1 MATSIALDT
10 STPIR
15 TRSPLGRSSAIET
28 VRELIRQVAP
38 HATVVL
44 IQGES
49 GSGKEVVARALHD
62 ASSRQNKPFVPV
74 NCGAIPADLLESELF
89 GHEKGAFTGAI
100 STRKGRFEMAEGGT
114 LFLDEIGDMSLPMQV
129 KLLRVLQ
136 ERCFERV
143 GSNQTIKSNVR
154 IIAATHRD
162 LETMVDLGSFRQDL
176 YFRLNVFPIMVPA
189 LRERLDD
196 LPMLLRHFCNR
207 QIERDTTPP
216 VFNQEII
223 EALSTYG
230 WPGNIRELENL
241 VERLSITHA
250 GKTLRTTDLPAR
262 YYPLDL
268 LETEME
274 LEAARKAARQLL
286 AEQQATQLQATPS
299 VNKMPPMAASIDSPA
314 QREAEQAML
323 FDMQS
328 QPNDSASTA
337 VLDLPEAGLD
347 LKQTLQ
353 DLEIHYITEA
363 LARVDGVVSRAAR
376 LLCLQRTTLVEKM
389 KKLGLQ
395 AFS

>member
-1 MATSIALDT
+1 MTASIALDT

-15 TRSPLGRSSAIET
+15 SRSPLGRSVAIET
-28 VRELIRQVAP
+28 VRELISQVAP

-62 ASSRQNKPFVPV
+62 ASSRRNKPFVPV

-154 IIAATHRD
+154 IVAATHRD

-176 YFRLNVFPIMVPA
+176 YFRLNVFPIVVPA

-196 LPMLLRHFCNR
+196 LPMLIRHFCNR

-216 VFNQEII
+216 VFNQEVID
-223 EALSTYG
+223 ALSTYA

-250 GKTLRTTDLPAR
+250 GKTLSTTDLPAR
-262 YYPLDL
+262 YYPMEL
-268 LETEME
+268 LETE
-274 LEAARKAARQLL
+274 LEREAERKAARQLA
-286 AEQQATQLQATPS
+286 AEQQAAQLQAVPS
-299 VNKMPPMAASIDSPA
+299 VNKMPPMAASIDTPA

-323 FDMQS
+323 FDVQS
-328 QPNDSASTA
+328 QSNDSTSIA
-337 VLDLPEAGLD
+337 VVELPEAGLD

-353 DLEIHYITEA
+353 DIEIRYITEA

>member
-1 MATSIALDT
+1 MTASIALDT

-15 TRSPLGRSSAIET
+15 SRSPLGRSVAIET
-28 VRELIRQVAP
+28 VRELISQVAP

-62 ASSRQNKPFVPV
+62 ASSRRNKPFVPV

-154 IIAATHRD
+154 IVAATHRD

-176 YFRLNVFPIMVPA
+176 YFRLNVFPIVVPA

-196 LPMLLRHFCNR
+196 LPMLIRHFCNR

-216 VFNQEII
+216 VFTQEVID
-223 EALSTYG
+223 ALSTYA

-250 GKTLRTTDLPAR
+250 GKTLSTTDLPAR
-262 YYPLDL
+262 YYPMEL
-268 LETEME
+268 LETE
-274 LEAARKAARQLL
+274 LEREAERKAARQLA
-286 AEQQATQLQATPS
+286 AEQQAAQLQAVPS
-299 VNKMPPMAASIDSPA
+299 VNKMPPMAASIDTPA

-323 FDMQS
+323 FDVQS
-328 QPNDSASTA
+328 QSNDSTSIA
-337 VLDLPEAGLD
+337 VVELPEAGLD

-353 DLEIHYITEA
+353 DIEIRYITEA

-395 AFS
+395 AFG

>member
-1 MATSIALDT
+1 MTASIALDT

-15 TRSPLGRSSAIET
+15 SRSPLGRSVAIET
-28 VRELIRQVAP
+28 VRELISQVAP

-62 ASSRQNKPFVPV
+62 ASSRRNKPFVPV

-154 IIAATHRD
+154 IVAATHRD

-176 YFRLNVFPIMVPA
+176 YFRLNVFPIVVPA

-196 LPMLLRHFCNR
+196 LPMLIRHFCNR

-216 VFNQEII
+216 VFTQEVID
-223 EALSTYG
+223 ALSTYA

-250 GKTLRTTDLPAR
+250 GKTLSTTDLPAR
-262 YYPLDL
+262 YYPMEL
-268 LETEME
+268 LETE
-274 LEAARKAARQLL
+274 LEREAERKAARQLA
-286 AEQQATQLQATPS
+286 AEQQAAQLQAVPS
-299 VNKMPPMAASIDSPA
+299 VNKMPPMAASIDTPA

-323 FDMQS
+323 FDVQS
-328 QPNDSASTA
+328 QSNDSTSIA
-337 VLDLPEAGLD
+337 VVELPEAGLD

-353 DLEIHYITEA
+353 DIEIRYITEA

>member
-1 MATSIALDT
+1 MTSSLALNT
-10 STPIR
+10 TTPIR
-15 TRSPLGRSSAIET
+15 VRNPLGRSAAIET
-28 VRELIRQVAP
+28 VRELIAQVAP

-49 GSGKEVVARALHD
+49 GSGKEVVARAIHD
-62 ASSRQNKPFVPV
+62 CSPRRNKPFVPV

-143 GSNQTIKSNVR
+143 GSNQTIKANVR
-154 IIAATHRD
+154 IVTATHRD

-176 YFRLNVFPIMVPA
+176 YFRLNVFPITVPA

-196 LPMLLRHFCNR
+196 LSMFIRHFSQR
-207 QIERDTTPP
+207 QIERNTTPP
-216 VFNQEII
+216 VFTE
-223 EALSTYG
+223 EVMAALSTYQ

-241 VERLSITHA
+241 VERLSITHS
-250 GKTLRTTDLPAR
+250 GKTLGVIDLPAR
-262 YYPLDL
+262 YYPLDV
-268 LETEME
+268 LETEIT
-274 LEAARKAARQLL
+274 LEAERKAARQAVLEQEAVKRQTLL
-286 AEQQATQLQATPS
+286 S
-299 VNKMPPMAASIDSPA
+299 VNKMPPIPADLDSPA

-323 FDMQS
+323 FDAQK
-328 QPNDSASTA
+328 QPAERVYMTDSE
-337 VLDLPEAGLD
+337 LPEEGLD

-353 DLEIHYITEA
+353 DLEVRYITEA
-363 LARVDGVVSRAAR
+363 LARVEGVVSRAAR

-395 AFS
+395 ALS

>member
-1 MATSIALDT
+1 MTASIALDT

-15 TRSPLGRSSAIET
+15 SRSPLGRSVAIET
-28 VRELIRQVAP
+28 VRELISQVAP

-62 ASSRQNKPFVPV
+62 ASSRRNKPFVPV

-176 YFRLNVFPIMVPA
+176 YFRLNVFPIVVPA

-196 LPMLLRHFCNR
+196 LPMLIRHFCNR

-216 VFNQEII
+216 VFNQEVID
-223 EALSTYG
+223 ALSTYA

-241 VERLSITHA
+241 VERLSIMHA
-250 GKTLRTTDLPAR
+250 GKTLSTTDLPAR
-262 YYPLDL
+262 YYPMEL
-268 LETEME
+268 LETE
-274 LEAARKAARQLL
+274 LEREAERKAARQLA
-286 AEQQATQLQATPS
+286 AEQQAAQLQAVPS
-299 VNKMPPMAASIDSPA
+299 VNKMPPMAASIDTPA

-323 FDMQS
+323 FDVQS
-328 QPNDSASTA
+328 QSNDSTSTA
-337 VLDLPEAGLD
+337 VVELPEAGLD

-353 DLEIHYITEA
+353 DIEIRYITEA

>member
-1 MATSIALDT
+1 MTASLALNT
-10 STPIR
+10 TPIR
-15 TRSPLGRSSAIET
+15 ACNPLGRSDAIVT
-28 VRELIRQVAP
+28 VRELIAQVAP

-62 ASSRQNKPFVPV
+62 ASPRRNKPFVPV

-143 GSNQTIKSNVR
+143 GSNQTIKANVR
-154 IIAATHRD
+154 IVAATHRD
-162 LETMVDLGSFRQDL
+162 LETMVDAGTFRQDL

-196 LPMLLRHFCNR
+196 LAMLTKHFCQR

-216 VFNQEII
+216 VFTKEVMA
-223 EALSTYG
+223 ALATYQ

-250 GKTLRTTDLPAR
+250 GQTLSTTDLPAR
-262 YYPLDL
+262 YYPLDV
-268 LETEME
+268 LEVEMAR
-274 LEAARKAARQLL
+274 EAERKAARQAQL
-286 AEQQATQLQATPS
+286 EQAANRQAVVSA
-299 VNKMPPMAASIDSPA
+299 NKPPLVAVDLDSPA

-323 FDMQS
+323 FDLQS
-328 QPNDSASTA
+328 APAERAPAADAE
-337 VLDLPEAGLD
+337 LPEEGLD

-353 DLEIHYITEA
+353 ALEIRYITEA

-395 AFS
+395 TAS

>member
-1 MATSIALDT
+1 MTASIALDT

-15 TRSPLGRSSAIET
+15 SRSPLGRSVAIET
-28 VRELIRQVAP
+28 VRELISQVAP

-62 ASSRQNKPFVPV
+62 ASSRRNKPFVPV

-176 YFRLNVFPIMVPA
+176 YFRLNVFPIVVPA

-196 LPMLLRHFCNR
+196 LPMLIRHFCNR

-216 VFNQEII
+216 VFNQEVID
-223 EALSTYG
+223 ALSTYA

-250 GKTLRTTDLPAR
+250 GKTLSTTDLPAR
-262 YYPLDL
+262 YYPMEL
-268 LETEME
+268 LETE
-274 LEAARKAARQLL
+274 LEREAERKAARQLA
-286 AEQQATQLQATPS
+286 AEQQAAQLQAVPS
-299 VNKMPPMAASIDSPA
+299 VNKMPPMAASIDTPA

-323 FDMQS
+323 FDVQS
-328 QPNDSASTA
+328 QSNDSTSTA
-337 VLDLPEAGLD
+337 VVELPEAGLD

-353 DLEIHYITEA
+353 DIEIRYITEA

>member
-28 VRELIRQVAP
+28 VRELISQVAP

-62 ASSRQNKPFVPV
+62 ASSRRNKPFVPV

-176 YFRLNVFPIMVPA
+176 YFRLNVFPIVVPA

-196 LPMLLRHFCNR
+196 LPMLIRHFCNR

-216 VFNQEII
+216 VFNQEVID
-223 EALSTYG
+223 ALSTYA

-250 GKTLRTTDLPAR
+250 GKTLSTTDLPAR
-262 YYPLDL
+262 YYPMEL
-268 LETEME
+268 LETE
-274 LEAARKAARQLL
+274 LEREAERKAARQLA
-286 AEQQATQLQATPS
+286 AEQQAALLQAVPS
-299 VNKMPPMAASIDSPA
+299 VNKMPPMAASIDTPA

-323 FDMQS
+323 FDVQS
-328 QPNDSASTA
+328 QSNDSISTA
-337 VLDLPEAGLD
+337 VIELPEAGLD

-353 DLEIHYITEA
+353 DLEIRYITEA